1 MTEAC
6 VAAAAGAMLPPA
18 PYGTYPYVQ
27 PPAPVLPAATMT
39 TLAPRV
45 STYYPPIFYWSYPS
59 PPVSPTTYYPHSAGP
74 TMVILRGLPYSSTP
88 QDILTFFQGFPE
100 VRAFSFFSLG
110 SAGAQRRRS
119 RAPRAARG
127 ALAAAAYEEDARR
140 ALRADPENT
149 KGPASART
157 LEVSA
162 LLRSGRRCAPVRECV
177 CIGCWNVGDAGV
189 RAVHLIP
196 PF

>member
-1 MTEAC
+1 
-6 VAAAAGAMLPPA
+6 MLPPA
-18 PYGTYPYVQ
+18 PYGAYPYVQ

-100 VRAFSFFSLG
+100 
-110 SAGAQRRRS
+110 
-119 RAPRAARG
+119 PRDTVP
-127 ALAAAAYEEDARR
+127 EH
-140 ALRADPENT
+140 LRAH
-149 KGPASART
+149 
-157 LEVSA
+157 
-162 LLRSGRRCAPVRECV
+162 AP
-177 CIGCWNVGDAGV
+177 
-189 RAVHLIP
+189 L
-196 PF
+196 